1 MFLCGGFRR
10 WAGAKKEDWIW
21 EENIMADTVIPGL
34 EGIACAESNISFI
47 NGLEGV
53 LEYRGYN
60 ITTLAENGT
69 FEEVAYLLLKGELPT
84 QDALSSFTSDLA
96 GERHLEDRMI
106 EILRNFP
113 ADGHPMKALQAGV
126 AVLGA
131 FDTVS
136 NVNDEA
142 QASRATI
149 RLIAKVPTLIA
160 AYHRVR
166 SGQEPVAPRSDLDH
180 AANFLYMLNG
190 EVPSDTVARTM
201 DVCLVLH
208 MEHTMNAST
217 FTGRVVASTLADP
230 YAVVSGAVG
239 SLTGPLHGGAN
250 ERALRALEAIPNV
263 ESVDEIIGGKIE
275 RKEKIMGL
283 GHRVYKTK
291 DPRATI
297 LQGLADTMFTE
308 EGSTQTYEVAK
319 RIEAVATERLGA
331 KGIYPNVDFYSGIVY
346 DRMGIPSDIF
356 TPIFAVARVVGWL
369 AHWKAQL
376 VGTRIFRPTQVYT
389 GFRER
394 SYTPMSE
401 R

>member
-1 MFLCGGFRR
+1 MGRSE
-10 WAGAKKEDWIW
+10 KEDWIW
-21 EENIMADTVIPGL
+21 EANIMADTVIPGL

-47 NGLEGV
+47 NGHEGV

-60 ITTLAENGT
+60 ISTLAENGT
-69 FEEVAYLLLKGELPT
+69 FEEVAYLLLNGELPT
-84 QDALSSFTSDLA
+84 QTQLSSFESDLA
-96 GERHLEDRMI
+96 GERHLEDRVI
-106 EILRNFP
+106 EILRNLP

-149 RLIAKVPTLIA
+149 GLIAKVPTLIA

-166 SGQEPVAPRSDLDH
+166 SGLEPVAPRSDLSH

-190 EVPSDTVARTM
+190 QVPSDTVARTM

-250 ERALRALEAIPNV
+250 ERALRALEEIPNV

-319 RIEAVATERLGA
+319 RIEAFATERLGS

-376 VGTRIFRPTQVYT
+376 VGNRIFRPTQVYT